1 MPNGG
6 WPLHLLLVVEPDHV
20 LVVTGCD
27 VALHQRWP
35 QDDPP
40 RIAGD
45 KIADLSADQVS
56 ALFWHLQHWGVQAP
70 QAPRQGPGT
79 FLDW

>member
-1 MPNGG
+1 VPNGG

-20 LVVTGCD
+20 LVVSGRN

-35 QDDPP
+35 EDDPP
-40 RIAGD
+40 QIAGE
-45 KIADLSADQVS
+45 KIADLSDDQVS
-56 ALFWHLQHWGVQAP
+56 ALVGHLEHWGARAQ
-70 QAPRQGPGT
+70 QAPRQGPGI